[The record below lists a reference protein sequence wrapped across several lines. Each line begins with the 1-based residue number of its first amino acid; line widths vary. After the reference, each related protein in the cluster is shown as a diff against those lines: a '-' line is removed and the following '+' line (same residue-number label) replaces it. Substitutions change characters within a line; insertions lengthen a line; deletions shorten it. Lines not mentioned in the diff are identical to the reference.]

1 MEYDL
6 KRFVEKLSRMDGYRQ
21 ILTHHRFIS
30 PQKARYRDIFQTL
43 HLTLQKALKE
53 EGIHA
58 FYSHQAEAIEQ
69 IQKGRHILIGTP
81 TASGK
86 TLVYNVPIFQ
96 TILSNPTQRALFIFP
111 LKALE
116 QDQLKIIRNLSNR
129 LGGVIKADIYDG
141 DTPAHRREKIRSQL
155 PHILLTT
162 PDMLHLGILAYHYK
176 WREFFSNLRYLVVDE
191 LHTYKGVFGSHVL
204 HIFRRFN
211 RICRYYQ
218 ASPQFISASATIAN
232 ADELAEQLFGSP
244 FEVIL
249 ENGAPRRGKHF
260 LFLNPSFSS
269 PYTEAA
275 RLMVLALKAG
285 LKTIV
290 FTKARKITELIYTW
304 ILQSH
309 PELRDKISSYRAGFL
324 PEERREIEQKLFQG
338 ELMGVISTSAL
349 EMGIDIGGLDCCILV
364 GYPGSI
370 VSTWQR
376 SGRVGR
382 GDNEALIV
390 LIALPD
396 ALDQYFMH
404 HPEDFF
410 NRSYE
415 KAIVDP
421 HNEIILKSH
430 LLCAAAEL
438 PIQGEEVFYQ
448 NEKTQQALADLV
460 KEGKLLRSETEAKW
474 FSSSRNPH
482 RWVDIRSIGEGYVI
496 LSRRDRKIIGHV
508 NGGRVF
514 SECHEGAIYLHRAQ
528 QYRVIQLDLGQKN
541 IYVEPVNVD
550 YFTKAL
556 GEKDTQIL
564 SCDQSKSVANFTVRE
579 GRLKVTERII
589 GFEKRR
595 IFGQDVLSTHP
606 LDLPPQSFE
615 TRGFWIEIED
625 RFVEMVN
632 RQMLHFMGG
641 IHAVEHA
648 AISLFPLFAIC
659 DRNDIGGI
667 SYAYHPQVGKSAI
680 FIYDG
685 YPGGIGLT
693 RRGYEMIE
701 ELLSRTL
708 LAIQECPCEE
718 GCPSCIHSPKCGN
731 GNKPLD
737 KQAAIWILE
746 ILTAK
751 QNSRDKGLG
760 ALKKTSG
767 YGENQE
773 QKIDR
778 NRPVTGLSSISSP
791 LPSTPSKG
799 RFLEGNSQG
808 NSYTIHPEGVEERLS
823 VTGKKIGLQQV
834 PPGSGLRASEGR
846 GVTHSHIIYLDIETQ
861 RSAEEVGGWQN
872 RHLMGL
878 AIGAIYDSLDQQFY
892 LYTEAQV
899 PQLIEKLKKADLI
912 VGFNIKNFDYR
923 VLQAY
928 TSFNFNQLP
937 TLDILEEIYKKFK
950 FRLSL
955 RDLCEKT
962 LNQGK
967 LGDGLQAVRWFK
979 EGRLDK
985 VIEHC
990 RRDVELTR
998 DLFQY
1003 GLEKGYLLYED
1014 KERGLMRLAVEWS
1027 E

>member
-6 KRFVEKLSRMDGYRQ
+6 RRFIEKLSQMEGYRQ
-21 ILTHHRFIS
+21 ILTYHHFIP
-30 PQKARYRDIFQTL
+30 PQKARYRDIVQTL
-43 HLTLQKALKE
+43 HPDLRKALKE
-53 EGIHA
+53 EGIHS

-69 IQKGRHILIGTP
+69 IKSGRHIVIGTP

-86 TLVYNVPIFQ
+86 TLVYNVPVFQ
-96 TILSNPTQRALFIFP
+96 RILSNPTTRALFIFP

-129 LGGVIKADIYDG
+129 LGGVIKAEIYDG
-141 DTPAHRREKIRSQL
+141 DTPAYQREKIRSQL

-176 WREFFSNLRYLVVDE
+176 WREFFSNLRYVVVDE

-204 HIFRRFN
+204 HVFRRFN

-218 ASPQFISASATIAN
+218 TYPQFISASATIAN
-232 ADELAEQLFGSP
+232 ADELAEQLFGSS

-249 ENGAPRRGKHF
+249 ESGAPRRGKHF
-260 LFLNPSFSS
+260 LFLNPTFSS

-324 PEERREIEQKLFQG
+324 PEERREIEQKLFRG
-338 ELMGVISTSAL
+338 ELIGVISTSAL

-390 LIALPD
+390 LLALPD

-410 NRSYE
+410 HRSYE

-421 HNEIILKSH
+421 DNEIILKSH

-438 PIQGEEVFYQ
+438 PIQGGEAFYQ
-448 NEKTQQALADLV
+448 NKKVQQALSDLV
-460 KEGKLLRSETEAKW
+460 REGKLLQSETEAKW
-474 FSSSRNPH
+474 FSSSKNPH

-496 LSRRDRKIIGHV
+496 LSAKDRKIIGHV

-528 QYRVIQLDLGQKN
+528 QYRVIRLDLGQKN

-550 YFTKAL
+550 YFTKPL

-564 SCDQSKSVANFTVRE
+564 SCDQSKSVANFFVRE

-589 GFEKRR
+589 GYEKRR
-595 IFGQDVLSTHP
+595 IFGQDLLSTHP

-615 TRGFWIEIED
+615 TRGFWIEIKD
-625 RFVEMVN
+625 PLVEMVK

-701 ELLSRTL
+701 EFLSRTL

-737 KQAAIWILE
+737 KQAAVQILKA
-746 ILTAK
+746 LMAK
-751 QNSRDKGLG
+751 QEVGGKGSGPTLQGSELKGRDPFPSEPVEKQSGNAYQPEPPQKNLPGKREREVVKEMVNYREGL
-760 ALKKTSG
+760 
-767 YGENQE
+767 E
-773 QKIDR
+773 QKRER
-778 NRPVTGLSSISSP
+778 NRLITATSWPLSSAP
-791 LPSTPSKG
+791 
-799 RFLEGNSQG
+799 R
-808 NSYTIHPEGVEERLS
+808 
-823 VTGKKIGLQQV
+823 
-834 PPGSGLRASEGR
+834 
-846 GVTHSHIIYLDIETQ
+846 IIYFDIETQ

-872 RHLMGL
+872 KHLMGL
-878 AIGAIYDSLDQQFY
+878 AIGAIYDSLEEQFY
-892 LYTEAQV
+892 WYTEAQV
-899 PQLIEKLKKADLI
+899 PQLVERLKKADLI
-912 VGFNIKNFDYR
+912 VGFNIKNFDYA

-928 TSFNFNQLP
+928 TSFDFNQLP

-955 RDLCEKT
+955 GDLCEKT

-967 LGDGLQAVRWFK
+967 LGAGLQTVQWFK
-979 EGRLDK
+979 EGKLDK

-1003 GLEKGYLLYED
+1003 GMEKGYLLYED
-1014 KERGLMRLAVEWS
+1014 KEKGLMRLAVEWS
-1027 E
+1027 GYVV